1 MRIAWLCHRP
11 ARVRST
17 RRELLRAVPLARES
31 DSHPARTRDTTRVS
45 PGASV
50 RTVRECLAAP
60 RPMGGTMTTATT
72 NAAVEREP
80 QLLGQTVVVIG
91 GSAGI
96 GLETARLASREGA
109 DIVLSGRNPDRLKQA
124 ASDVSARSSAAF
136 DADDPA
142 GVKRFF
148 GELDAPIDHVLV
160 AAYTRRS
167 HGPMLEIPSEEVG
180 RG

>member
-1 MRIAWLCHRP
+1 M
-11 ARVRST
+11 T
-17 RRELLRAVPLARES
+17 
-31 DSHPARTRDTTRVS
+31 
-45 PGASV
+45 
-50 RTVRECLAAP
+50 AATP
-60 RPMGGTMTTATT
+60 
-72 NAAVEREP
+72 NAAFELEP
-80 QLLGQTVVVIG
+80 RLLGQTVVVIG

-109 DIVLSGRNPDRLKQA
+109 DVVLTGRNPERLEQA

-148 GELDAPIDHVLV
+148 GHLDAPIDHVLV
-160 AAYTRRS
+160 AAYTSRS

-180 RG
+180 RGVGRRVTQVLEIARHAAPRMRPGGALLLTGGSERKFDRTLG